1 VNGARGAAPAD
12 QVTFRRLVPADAARF
27 AALAAMSDLCSI
39 GDDARRHRLLR
50 QGVVI
55 TALGRAGD
63 VIGCC
68 CIEPCTT
75 LDYVHRSGRIVSL
88 PLPNA
93 YLCGS
98 FVHPAHRGRGIGTM
112 LYAKRLGIV
121 EASHVEFVALE
132 ILGSGAAYSVSPGAR
147 PGISFHLRAG
157 FTVDGYSLDEDRG
170 PVLVR
175 RASRNAGPRG
185 SASHGLDRPDRGT
198 AHALAGALDTE
209 RRSGMTE
216 CDNTHTMVL

>member
-1 VNGARGAAPAD
+1 
-12 QVTFRRLVPADAARF
+12 VTIRRLEPADAARF
-27 AALAAMSDLCSI
+27 AALAAMSHQCSI
-39 GDDARRHRLLR
+39 RDDARRHRLLQ
-50 QGVVI
+50 QGIVI
-55 TALGRAGD
+55 TALGCAGD

-68 CIEPCTT
+68 CIEPCMT

-112 LYAKRLGIV
+112 LYAKRLRVV
-121 EASHVEFVALE
+121 EASRVEFVALE
-132 ILGSGAAYSVSPGAR
+132 ILGAGAAYSVSPGAR

-157 FTVDGYSLDEDRG
+157 FTIDGYSLDEDRG

-175 RASRNAGPRG
+175 RTPRNAGPRG
-185 SASHGLDRPDRGT
+185 SASDGLDRPDRGT
-198 AHALAGALDTE
+198 VHAPAGALDAD
-209 RRSGMTE
+209 RRARVLE